1 MLYLIVHQPPAAAA
15 FGEALQ
21 RMYPAHAIQVST
33 WLLEVP
39 IPDAHSLLAELKRIT
54 LLDQNASLLV
64 TEVCGK
70 PAGWRTFTSDQLMEH
85 FYRRHYPTDSL
96 G

>member
-1 MLYLIVHQPPAAAA
+1 MLY
-15 FGEALQ
+15 
-21 RMYPAHAIQVST
+21 R
-33 WLLEVP
+33 
-39 IPDAHSLLAELKRIT
+39 
-54 LLDQNASLLV
+54 LLV

-70 PAGWRTFTSDQLMEH
+70 PAGWQTFMSEQVMEH